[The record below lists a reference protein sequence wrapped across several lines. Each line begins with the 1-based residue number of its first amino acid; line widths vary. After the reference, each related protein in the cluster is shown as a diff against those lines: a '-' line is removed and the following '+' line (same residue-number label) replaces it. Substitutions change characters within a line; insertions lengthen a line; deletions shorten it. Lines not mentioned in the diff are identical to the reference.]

1 MMTQVAHS
9 SVYNNS
15 GTISRETETTT
26 TSEAQVI
33 DLLTGNTADLKKVR
47 IKINT
52 QEEQAIGL
60 LLAHYSQKL
69 GKDITLSQLVALLV
83 NKSLNDSL
91 NIDLSFLSKAL
102 SVGLKVEMPQV
113 SFPQFG
119 GKV

>member
-1 MMTQVAHS
+1 MMAHVAHNP
-9 SVYNNS
+9 VYDNS

-83 NKSLNDSL
+83 NKCLNDSL

-102 SVGLKVEMPQV
+102 AAGLTMPTLNL
-113 SFPQFG
+113 PTFG

>member
-9 SVYNNS
+9 SVDNNS